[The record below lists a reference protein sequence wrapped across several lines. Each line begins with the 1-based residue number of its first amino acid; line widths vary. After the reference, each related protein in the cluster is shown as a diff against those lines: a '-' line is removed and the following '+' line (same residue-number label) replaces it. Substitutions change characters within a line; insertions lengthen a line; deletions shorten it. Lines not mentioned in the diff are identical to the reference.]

1 LREIDTGLDLAFL
14 AMDVLRED
22 RALATALVDGYRAA
36 GGNPGDDTML
46 LFFGALRAL
55 IRAKVALI
63 RASQVSGADAARRR
77 TDADALLDLAAR
89 LGWQIRLGPL
99 AAICGPAASGKTT
112 LAGALGSLSGVVVL
126 SSDVVRKQ
134 LLGLMP
140 TERAPL
146 SAYDDETNR
155 RTYAALGRAVA
166 DRLTR
171 GDRVLVDATFRY
183 AKDRQA
189 FAAAVGGVA
198 PLWIECRAPVGVVA
212 RRAAARKREAI
223 RTSDADRNVAVR
235 TVEQF
240 EALDEAP
247 RNRHVTVN
255 TAAGITLTLA
265 SVRRVLD
272 DRLRS
277 SGRRLEE

>member
-1 LREIDTGLDLAFL
+1 
-14 AMDVLRED
+14 
-22 RALATALVDGYRAA
+22 
-36 GGNPGDDTML
+36 ML
-46 LFFGALRAL
+46 LFFAALRAL

-63 RASQVSGADAARRR
+63 RASQVTGADAARRR
-77 TDADALLDLAAR
+77 TDADALLDVAAR

-99 AAICGPAASGKTT
+99 AVVCGPAASGKTT
-112 LAGALGSLSGVVVL
+112 LAGALGSLSGGVVL

-134 LLGLMP
+134 LLGLTP

-155 RTYAALGRAVA
+155 RTYTALGRAVA

-183 AKDRQA
+183 AEDRHA
-189 FAAAVGGVA
+189 FAAAVGGIA
-198 PLWIECRAPVGVVA
+198 PLWIECRAPVGIVA
-212 RRAAARKREAI
+212 RRAAARTREAA
-223 RTSDADRNVAVR
+223 RTSDADRSVAVR

-255 TAAGITLTLA
+255 TAAGIALTLD

-272 DRLRS
+272 DRLRG